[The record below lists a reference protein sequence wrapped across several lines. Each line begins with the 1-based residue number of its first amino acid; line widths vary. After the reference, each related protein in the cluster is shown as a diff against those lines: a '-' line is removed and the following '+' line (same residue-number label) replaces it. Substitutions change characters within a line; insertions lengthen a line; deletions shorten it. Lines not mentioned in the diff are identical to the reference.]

1 MINLIY
7 ITESA
12 RTIVEQYEFCLVHKG
27 EGTIIPF
34 RFAKIIKGQRY
45 SEFRVDAVKR
55 IQEIGKSKVG
65 HPLLYQINYFESFQ
79 PGYYGPKRFRSY
91 LNTLIEMLIA
101 EDLGGIPLDIAK
113 NVMNDS
119 VEFGFYVH
127 KDSNTIILLIQCIVI
142 MFNRCIIFYQN
153 IYSLLHYF
161 QIHQVN
167 N

>member
-27 EGTIIPF
+27 EGTNHSLIEV

-65 HPLLYQINYFESFQ
+65 HPLLYQINYFESF
-79 PGYYGPKRFRSY
+79 
-91 LNTLIEMLIA
+91 N
-101 EDLGGIPLDIAK
+101 LDITGLK
-113 NVMNDS
+113 GLEV
-119 VEFGFYVH
+119 
-127 KDSNTIILLIQCIVI
+127 T
-142 MFNRCIIFYQN
+142 
-153 IYSLLHYF
+153 
-161 QIHQVN
+161 
-167 N
+167 